1 MVAKAQGYGPMQIAI
16 IVLAA
21 ITGIAHLVMGI
32 QQSDTLFILNGL
44 GYFGLLAALYAP
56 LDALVPFRPWLRWL
70 LIAYTALT
78 VALYVVIYATSDTL
92 SPTFF
97 GLLIKAVEIALIVLL
112 WMEGQQANQPIRRQ
126 TGARS
131 RSRR

>member
-32 QQSDTLFILNGL
+32 QQSDTLFILN
-44 GYFGLLAALYAP
+44 
-56 LDALVPFRPWLRWL
+56 ALVPFRPWLRWL